1 MITFLENT
9 GVTVI
14 VPFQRDSEP
23 FVPDAS
29 GLTWTLRGQDGT
41 PVTGY
46 IAVALTGVVN
56 SYVAITV
63 PSGANDIEGAQRF
76 SKRYVTVQGTVG
88 QKPFTSTVPYRLT
101 PWLNMTAGPVSVRD
115 FIGLDDEELP
125 DNLIDITSAYY
136 LVADRIGDA
145 ALATALGSGLQ
156 AEQSANAAITAQ
168 CVLNLL
174 TSIPT
179 LLVKKETDGNVG
191 FERFPI
197 DLNLLRRRAEAVL
210 AGAVDVVSSR
220 TSGYTM
226 MVLVT
231 PTDPVTGA

>member
-9 GVTVI
+9 NVTVI

-76 SKRYVTVQGTVG
+76 SKRFVVVSGTVG
-88 QKPFTSTVPYRLT
+88 QKPFSVTIPYRLS
-101 PWLNMTAGPVSVRD
+101 PWLNMTAGPVSVRT

-125 DNLIDITSAYY
+125 DSLIDITSAYF

-145 ALATALGSGLQ
+145 ALATALRSGLQ

-174 TSIPT
+174 TSVPT

-197 DLNLLRRRAEAVL
+197 DLDLLRRRAEAVL

-220 TSGYTM
+220 TGGYTM
-226 MVLVT
+226 MTIIT

>member
-1 MITFLENT
+1 MITFLEDDD
-9 GVTVI
+9 VTVI

-41 PVTGY
+41 PVASY
-46 IAVALTGVVN
+46 VALPLTGVVN

-63 PSGANDIEGAQRF
+63 PAAVNAIEGVQRF
-76 SKRYVTVQGTVG
+76 SKRFVVVNGTLDDE
-88 QKPFTSTVPYRLT
+88 PFSITVPYRLS
-101 PWLNMTAGPVSVRD
+101 PWLNMTAGPASVRA

-125 DNLIDITSAYY
+125 DSLIDITSAYY
-136 LVADRIGDA
+136 LVADRIGDV
-145 ALATALGSGLQ
+145 ALATALESGLQ

-197 DLNLLRRRAEAVL
+197 DLDLLRRRAEAVL
-210 AGAVDVVSSR
+210 AGAIDGVSSR
-220 TSGYTM
+220 TAGYTM
-226 MVLVT
+226 MVIVT